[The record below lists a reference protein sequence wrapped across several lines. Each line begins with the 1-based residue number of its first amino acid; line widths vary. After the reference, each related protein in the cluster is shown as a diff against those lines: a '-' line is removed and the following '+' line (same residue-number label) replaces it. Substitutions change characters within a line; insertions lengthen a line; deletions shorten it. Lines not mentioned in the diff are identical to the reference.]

1 MSAAALIDRLLVER
15 PTLTLAERVEARR
28 AIDKARGITYT
39 PPAPAG
45 LHQLARIT
53 APGLRR
59 P

>member
-1 MSAAALIDRLLVER
+1 MTAAALIDQLLADR
-15 PTLTLAERVEARR
+15 PSLTLAERVEARR
-28 AIDKARGITYT
+28 AIDKARGISYT

-53 APGLRR
+53 ASGLRR